1 MGFNKRHL
9 PAKHILQQMVY
20 DHSVEWVVKNYA
32 SADVLIGDGDS
43 VDYIYELQIL
53 VNNKIKDPYFKNNL
67 NK

>member
-20 DHSVEWVVKNYA
+20 DHGVEWVVKNYA

-53 VNNKIKDPYFKNNL
+53 VNNNIKDPYFKNNL